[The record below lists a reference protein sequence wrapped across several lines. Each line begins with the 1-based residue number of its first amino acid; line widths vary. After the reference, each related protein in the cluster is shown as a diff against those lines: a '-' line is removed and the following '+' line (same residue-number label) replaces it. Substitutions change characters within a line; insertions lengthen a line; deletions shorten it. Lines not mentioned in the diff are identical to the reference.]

1 MESRRMAAHLLVIM
15 LTTISGVGQE
25 PNSHSPGQPTPRTRV
40 ILLGTGTPVPDPDRS
55 GPATVIAVDDRA
67 YLVDFGPGVVRRAE
81 AAALTRG
88 VTAATPGNLKV
99 AFVTHL
105 HSDHTAGYSDLILT
119 GWTSGRAVP
128 LEVYG
133 PSGLRSMTEHILQ
146 AYRVDIET
154 RTNPD
159 GPMRDVGRFPDG
171 WKVKAHEI
179 KAGVIYKDEKVT
191 VTAFAT
197 KHAMESYGYRFE
209 TPDRTIVISGDTNP
223 VEATIN
229 ACNGCD
235 VLIHEAQP
243 VELLAKMPESIQSFV
258 AKYHTTTEQL
268 AELANKAKPKLLVIY
283 HTVSFPPGIAP
294 PRLLPA
300 KAGADALYA
309 SPEMLQ
315 KEIGSRYSGKFVIG
329 KDLDVY

>member
-1 MESRRMAAHLLVIM
+1 METRTLAYLLVM
-15 LTTISGVGQE
+15 VLTAVTVVAQE
-25 PNSHSPGQPTPRTRV
+25 STSHSPSRQTARTRV
-40 ILLGTGTPVPDPDRS
+40 VLLGTGTPVPDPDRS
-55 GPATVIAVDDRA
+55 GPATAIIVDDRA

-81 AAALTRG
+81 SAALSRAMPA
-88 VTAATPGNLKV
+88 VEPGNLKV
-99 AFVTHL
+99 AFLTHL
-105 HSDHTAGYSDLILT
+105 HSDHTAGYSDLIFT
-119 GWTSGRAVP
+119 GWTSGRTVP

-133 PSGLRSMTEHILQ
+133 PSGLNSMTEHILQ

-159 GPMRDVGRFPDG
+159 GNQRRFPDG
-171 WKVKAHEI
+171 WKVNAHEI
-179 KAGVIYKDEKVT
+179 KSGVIYKDEKVT

-197 KHAMESYGYRFE
+197 KHAMESYGYRFD
-209 TPDRTIVISGDTNP
+209 TPDRRIVISGDTNP
-223 VEATIN
+223 VEETVK
-229 ACNGCD
+229 ACSGCD

-243 VELLAKMPESIQSFV
+243 LELLAKMPESIQSFV

-268 AELANKAKPKLLVIY
+268 AELAKGAHPKLLVIY

-294 PRLLPA
+294 PRLLPP

-309 SPEMLQ
+309 SPEMLR
-315 KEIGSRYSGKFVIG
+315 KEIGSRYSGEFVIG

>member
-1 MESRRMAAHLLVIM
+1 MKL
-15 LTTISGVGQE
+15 
-25 PNSHSPGQPTPRTRV
+25 TRV
-40 ILLGTGTPVPDPDRS
+40 CLAASMLVAIAANSQQPASLAPKDRPTGTKVVLLGTGTPVPDPDRS
-55 GPATVIAVDDRA
+55 GPATAIVVGDSA
-67 YLVDFGPGVVRRAE
+67 YLIDFGPGVVRRAE
-81 AAALTRG
+81 SAALNRNISA
-88 VTAATPGNLKV
+88 VQPRNLKV

-133 PSGLRSMTEHILQ
+133 PSGLQSMTEHILQ
-146 AYRVDIET
+146 AYRIDIET

-159 GPMRDVGRFPDG
+159 SPMRDIGRVPDA
-171 WKVKAHEI
+171 WKVNAHEI

-235 VLIHEAQP
+235 ILIHEAQP
-243 VELLAKMPESIQSFV
+243 LELQAKMPKSVQSVV

-283 HTVSFPPGIAP
+283 HTITFPPGIAP
-294 PRLLPA
+294 SRLLPPN
-300 KAGADALYA
+300 AGADALYV

>member
-1 MESRRMAAHLLVIM
+1 MKLTCIMCLAASMLVAIAAK
-15 LTTISGVGQE
+15 SQ
-25 PNSHSPGQPTPRTRV
+25 QPASLAPKDRPTRTEV
-40 ILLGTGTPVPDPDRS
+40 VLLGTGTPVPDPDHS
-55 GPATVIAVDDRA
+55 GPATAIVVGDSA

-81 AAALTRG
+81 SAALNNNIPAVAPR
-88 VTAATPGNLKV
+88 NLKV

-133 PSGLRSMTEHILQ
+133 PSGLQSMTERILQ
-146 AYRVDIET
+146 AYRIDIET

-159 GPMRDVGRFPDG
+159 SPMRDIGRFPEA
-171 WKVKAHEI
+171 WKVNAHEI
-179 KAGVIYKDEKVT
+179 RAGVIYKDEKVI

-243 VELLAKMPESIQSFV
+243 LALQAKMPGSVQSVV

-268 AELANKAKPKLLVIY
+268 ADLANKAKPKLLVIY
-283 HTVSFPPGIAP
+283 HTITFPPGIAP
-294 PRLLPA
+294 PRLIPPN
-300 KAGADALYA
+300 AGADALYV

-315 KEIGSRYSGKFVIG
+315 KEIGSRYSGRFVIG

>member
-1 MESRRMAAHLLVIM
+1 MKL
-15 LTTISGVGQE
+15 
-25 PNSHSPGQPTPRTRV
+25 TRV
-40 ILLGTGTPVPDPDRS
+40 CLAASMLVAIAANSQQPASLAPKDRPTGTKVVLLGTGTPVPDPDRS
-55 GPATVIAVDDRA
+55 GPATAIVVGDSA
-67 YLVDFGPGVVRRAE
+67 YLIDFGPGVVRRAE
-81 AAALTRG
+81 SAALNRNISA
-88 VTAATPGNLKV
+88 VQPRNLKV

-133 PSGLRSMTEHILQ
+133 PSGLQSMTEHILQ
-146 AYRVDIET
+146 AYRIDIET

-159 GPMRDVGRFPDG
+159 SPMRDIGRVPDA
-171 WKVKAHEI
+171 WKVNAHEI

-235 VLIHEAQP
+235 ILIHEAQP
-243 VELLAKMPESIQSFV
+243 LELQAKMPESVQSVV

-283 HTVSFPPGIAP
+283 HTITFPPGIAP
-294 PRLLPA
+294 SRLLPPN
-300 KAGADALYA
+300 AGADALYV

>member
-1 MESRRMAAHLLVIM
+1 MNLRRVALIPTLIFLAMAANPQDREI
-15 LTTISGVGQE
+15 
-25 PNSHSPGQPTPRTRV
+25 QPSKERSIRTKV
-40 ILLGTGTPVPDPDRS
+40 VLLGTGTPVPDPDRS
-55 GPATVIAVDDRA
+55 GPATAIVVDDRA

-88 VTAATPGNLKV
+88 VTAMEPGNLKV

-105 HSDHTAGYSDLILT
+105 HSDHTAGYPDLIFT
-119 GWTSGRAVP
+119 GWTSGRTVP

-133 PSGLRSMTEHILQ
+133 PSGLQSMTEHILQ

-159 GPMRDVGRFPDG
+159 GNQRLFPDG
-171 WKVKAHEI
+171 AKVNAHEI
-179 KAGVIYKDEKVT
+179 KPGVIYKDDKVT

-197 KHAMESYGYRFE
+197 KHAMESYGYRFD
-209 TPDRTIVISGDTNP
+209 TPDRSIVISGDTNP
-223 VEATIN
+223 VEETVK

-235 VLIHEAQP
+235 VLVHEAQP
-243 VELLAKMPESIQSFV
+243 LELLAKMPDSMQSFV

-268 AELANKAKPKLLVIY
+268 AELAEKAKPKLLVIY
-283 HTVSFPPGIAP
+283 HTLSFPLGIAP
-294 PRLLPA
+294 PRLLPT
-300 KAGADALYA
+300 KAAAGALYA

-315 KEIGSRYSGKFVIG
+315 KEIGSRYSGRFVIG

>member
-1 MESRRMAAHLLVIM
+1 MKLRRVALIPTLMFLAMAANP
-15 LTTISGVGQE
+15 Q
-25 PNSHSPGQPTPRTRV
+25 QPESQPSKERPTRTKV
-40 ILLGTGTPVPDPDRS
+40 VLLGTGTPVPDPDRS
-55 GPATVIAVDDRA
+55 GPATAIVVGDSA
-67 YLVDFGPGVVRRAE
+67 YLIDFGPGVVRRAE
-81 AAALTRG
+81 QAVLERGIKALE
-88 VTAATPGNLKV
+88 PGNLKV

-119 GWTSGRAVP
+119 GWTSGRTVP

-133 PSGLRSMTEHILQ
+133 PSGLQSMTEHILQ
-146 AYRVDIET
+146 AYRIDIQT

-159 GPMRDVGRFPDG
+159 GNQRRFPDG
-171 WKVKAHEI
+171 WKVNAHEI
-179 KAGVIYKDEKVT
+179 KPGVIYKDEKVT

-197 KHAMESYGYRFE
+197 KHAMESYGYRFD
-209 TPDRTIVISGDTNP
+209 TPDRSIVISGDTNP
-223 VEATIN
+223 VEETIK

-235 VLIHEAQP
+235 VLVHEAQP
-243 VELLAKMPESIQSFV
+243 VELLAKMPESIQAFV

-268 AELANKAKPKLLVIY
+268 AELAGKAKPKLLVIY

-294 PRLLPA
+294 PRLLPP
-300 KAGADALYA
+300 KGGAGALYA

-329 KDLDVY
+329 KDLDVF

>member
-1 MESRRMAAHLLVIM
+1 MRIILVSLVSMLMAIAIEL
-15 LTTISGVGQE
+15 QDQ
-25 PNSHSPGQPTPRTRV
+25 HSSAETSKQHPTQTKV
-40 ILLGTGTPVPDPDRS
+40 VLLGTGTPVPDPNRS
-55 GPATVIAVDDRA
+55 GPATAIAVGDRA

-81 AAALTRG
+81 AAALKSG
-88 VTAATPGNLKV
+88 ITAVEPGNLKV

-119 GWTSGRAVP
+119 GWISGRTVP

-133 PSGLRSMTEHILQ
+133 PTGTQSMTEHILE
-146 AYRVDIET
+146 AYRIDIET
-154 RTNPD
+154 RTNPE
-159 GPMRDVGRFPDG
+159 GNQRRFPNG
-171 WKVKAHEI
+171 AKVNAHDI
-179 KAGVIYKDEKVT
+179 KPGIVFRDDRVT

-197 KHAMESYGYRFE
+197 KHAMESYGYRFD
-209 TPDRTIVISGDTNP
+209 TPDRSIVISGDTNP
-223 VEATIN
+223 VEETVK

-235 VLIHEAQP
+235 VLVHEAQP
-243 VELLAKMPESIQSFV
+243 LELLVKMPESMQAFD

-268 AELANKAKPKLLVIY
+268 AELAKKAKPKLLVIY

-294 PRLLPA
+294 PRLLPP
-300 KAGADALYA
+300 KSGLDALYA
-309 SPEMLQ
+309 SPDMLQ

>member
-1 MESRRMAAHLLVIM
+1 MKLTRIMCFAASMLVAIAAK
-15 LTTISGVGQE
+15 SQ
-25 PNSHSPGQPTPRTRV
+25 QPASQAPKDRPTRTKV
-40 ILLGTGTPVPDPDRS
+40 VLLGTGTPVPDPDRS
-55 GPATVIAVDDRA
+55 GPATAVVVDDSA

-81 AAALTRG
+81 SAALTRG
-88 VTAATPGNLKV
+88 IPAVEPRNLKV

-128 LEVYG
+128 LQVYG
-133 PSGLRSMTEHILQ
+133 PSGLQSMTEHILQ
-146 AYRVDIET
+146 AYRIDIET
-154 RTNPD
+154 RTNPES
-159 GPMRDVGRFPDG
+159 PMHDIGRFPDA
-171 WKVKAHEI
+171 WKVNAHEI
-179 KAGVIYKDEKVT
+179 NAGVIYKDEKVT

-235 VLIHEAQP
+235 VLIHEGQP
-243 VELLAKMPESIQSFV
+243 LEMQAKMPKSVQSVV

-283 HTVSFPPGIAP
+283 HTITFPPGIAP
-294 PRLLPA
+294 PRLLPPN
-300 KAGADALYA
+300 AGADALYV

-315 KEIGSRYSGKFVIG
+315 KEIGTRYSGKFVIG